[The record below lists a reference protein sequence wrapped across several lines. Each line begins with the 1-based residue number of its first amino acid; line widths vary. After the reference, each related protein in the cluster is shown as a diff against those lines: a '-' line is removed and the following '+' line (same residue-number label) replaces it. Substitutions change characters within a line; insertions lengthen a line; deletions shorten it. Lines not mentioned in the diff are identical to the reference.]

1 MLLSSFLAFC
11 LISASEAAS
20 CSLVSGS
27 NCKCTLSGGA
37 TGTVDL
43 SPLFGSPL
51 EVTAH
56 AG

>member
-1 MLLSSFLAFC
+1 MLSSFLVLS

-20 CSLVSGS
+20 CSPVSGS
-27 NCKCTLSGGA
+27 TCKCTLSDGA

-51 EVTAH
+51 QVTA
-56 AG
+56 G

>member
-27 NCKCTLSGGA
+27 NCKCTLSDGA